1 MHGLGDR
8 GASWRS
14 VQADIGELGVPVKW
28 QFPDAPIAAVTCND
42 GYEMTSWFDIE
53 VYLSVRHKMRPDW
66 SSWWSFAFL
75 LHPSG

>member
-14 VQADIGELGVPVKW
+14 LQSQINVGVPVKW
-28 QFPDAPIAAVTCND
+28 QFPDAPVSAVTCND

-53 VYLSVRHKMRPDW
+53 EVINHEEAAKLVLGM
-66 SSWWSFAFL
+66 
-75 LHPSG
+75 